1 MHEKQNLT
9 PRISDLWILIETNWL
24 GGISK
29 NYESKLEEK
38 FRVRNRNVWIGL
50 AKAQSELVWWTLYN
64 TPNGAMN
71 GGVHA
76 HGLCKLWIEAKLA
89 KIWNIVGKI
98 WTFGGSWT

>member
-38 FRVRNRNVWIGL
+38 FRVRDCNVWIGL
-50 AKAQSELVWWTLYN
+50 AKAQSQLVRWTLYN
-64 TPNGAMN
+64 KPNWQKYEILLEKFEPL
-71 GGVHA
+71 VD
-76 HGLCKLWIEAKLA
+76 LEPKQWKKQWQVCKD
-89 KIWNIVGKI
+89 
-98 WTFGGSWT
+98 